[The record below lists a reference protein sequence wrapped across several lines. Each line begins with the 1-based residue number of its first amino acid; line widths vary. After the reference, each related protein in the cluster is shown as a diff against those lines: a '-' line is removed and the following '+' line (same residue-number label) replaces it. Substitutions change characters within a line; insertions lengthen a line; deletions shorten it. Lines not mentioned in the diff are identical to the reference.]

1 VHPNR
6 WMAVLTRFPAPL
18 LGLIAV
24 ASLTLA
30 GPVEAAG
37 KLQPLPRFYTG
48 SPDQAAFR
56 AMCDADMKAAQEA
69 LDRLVSVKGKRTV
82 ANTLD
87 TYNEL
92 MMHALNVAYPAG
104 LMESVHPDSAY
115 RATAEK
121 ITQEID
127 KFLTDLSLNRDVYDA
142 IAAVDPKGLD
152 AETRYFREK
161 ELRDF
166 RRAGV
171 DRDEA
176 TRKKVSEL
184 NEHLTL
190 LSQQFGRNIRQ
201 DRRFITVDSPDD
213 LKGLPEDFIKSHP
226 AGDDGKIKITVENP
240 DYVPV
245 LRYAENG
252 DVRKRLRFER
262 QNRAYPVNIGVL
274 DSLILVRHELATLL
288 GYPSWAAY
296 ITEDKMIGTA
306 ENAAAFLDRVSKL
319 VVAPARDEY
328 QIYLQRK
335 REDVPDAKAVEQHEA
350 SYYGQL
356 IRKRDYDFDAQA
368 ARPYFPFAEVKK
380 GVMDVMSTI
389 FDVQFKKIEDAE
401 VWHPSVEAYE
411 VYEGKKLLGRFFL
424 DLHPRDGKYQHA
436 AQFGIHKGIRGKQIP
451 EAALVCN
458 FPGGKEGD
466 PGLMEHRDVQ
476 TFFHEFGH
484 LLHTIFGGDVRWA
497 PVSGTS
503 VERDFVEAPSQMLEE
518 WTWDPT
524 VLQTFAKHYET
535 GEPIPVEMV
544 ENMRRADTFGRAI
557 DVAYQLYF
565 ANLSLNIYNKDPKDV
580 NTDAVVAKYE
590 RELVP
595 FPGMKD
601 THMQA
606 SFGHLD
612 GYSAVYYTYQWSL
625 VIAKDLFSKF
635 DHEHMLDPTIPTK
648 YRKTVL
654 APAGSRPAADVVRTF
669 LGRDF
674 NYDAYES
681 WVREGLKPKAN

>member
-1 VHPNR
+1 MHPNR

-37 KLQPLPRFYTG
+37 TMQALPRFYTG

-152 AETRYFREK
+152 AETSYFREK
-161 ELRDF
+161 TLRDF
-166 RRAGV
+166 RRSGV

>member
-37 KLQPLPRFYTG
+37 TMQALPRFYTG

-152 AETRYFREK
+152 AETSYFREK
-161 ELRDF
+161 TLRDF
-166 RRAGV
+166 RRSGV